1 MSSRVAARPEAI
13 PVPVQAADR
22 GQAVAAAAAAA
33 PSDEQEGVQQIGFDD
48 ALFLFV
54 AEGRR
59 PHRKEMIVF
68 CLGFAASLS
77 LVFITSDLM
86 NGRRVHP
93 GSIII
98 FVLSVAYCGVLI
110 RRQRIETAR
119 LAAEEERLAEEEA
132 RRRRPPGVVDKETR
146 RRVLN
151 YFVLR
156 PPEEKH
162 GDNNHKSGGGGGSS
176 SASNS
181 AHREGDISGSGRGIR
196 FPKLARGGG
205 TATGT
210 SGAGSGRLFGGVFS
224 PYRAPAPGS
233 PPRRLGVAS
242 PALPPPPP
250 YASPPPTREGRSA
263 NSTAEIVDQERTAV
277 EREEGLAAAAA
288 TLASDAE
295 ADTDGGTNRPA
306 GGESRD
312 AAAAGAA
319 AGSETDVVVAGASVG
334 EKAPGAGDE
343 GSSCPRTDAE
353 GGVQGDE
360 AKGEGST
367 GGSCIVCFG
376 DYTYGEELCRL
387 RCGHLYHAKC
397 IDEWLD
403 GENHGWCPLCKTAIM
418 SASGYLQSAHAGGGS
433 SDNNNNAVRSGI
445 TGQATRR
452 WGRHMPNNNY
462 TGNDAV

>member
-1 MSSRVAARPEAI
+1 MSSRVAARQEATV
-13 PVPVQAADR
+13 VPVQATER
-22 GQAVAAAAAAA
+22 AAAAAA
-33 PSDEQEGVQQIGFDD
+33 PSEDREGLQQIGFDD
-48 ALFLFV
+48 ALFLLV

-93 GSIII
+93 GSVII

-119 LAAEEERLAEEEA
+119 LAGKSRQQLEAEEAG
-132 RRRRPPGVVDKETR
+132 RRRPPGVLDKETR
-146 RRVLN
+146 RRLLN

-156 PPEEKH
+156 PPEEKN
-162 GDNNHKSGGGGGSS
+162 GDNNHKSGSGSS
-176 SASNS
+176 SSNPPKT
-181 AHREGDISGSGRGIR
+181 AQRQGDIGGSGRGIR
-196 FPKLARGGG
+196 FPKLARVGG
-205 TATGT
+205 TASGT
-210 SGAGSGRLFGGVFS
+210 SGAGSGRFFVGVFS
-224 PYRAPAPGS
+224 PYRAPASGS
-233 PPRRLGVAS
+233 PPRPPGAAS
-242 PALPPPPP
+242 PPPPRPPPPPP
-250 YASPPPTREGRSA
+250 YASPPPRRAGRDA
-263 NSTAEIVDQERTAV
+263 YNTAENIDQERAAADF
-277 EREEGLAAAAA
+277 EEGLAAASAA
-288 TLASDAE
+288 LASDAE
-295 ADTDGGTNRPA
+295 PDTDSGTRRPA
-306 GGESRD
+306 GGEIRD

-319 AGSETDVVVAGASVG
+319 ARSETDVVMVGASVG

-343 GSSCPRTDAE
+343 GSSRPRTDA
-353 GGVQGDE
+353 GGVQGEE

-403 GENHGWCPLCKTAIM
+403 GENHGWCPLCKTDII
-418 SASGYLQSAHAGGGS
+418 STSGYLDPAGS
-433 SDNNNNAVRSGI
+433 SSNNNAVRSGI
-445 TGQATRR
+445 TGQGTRR
-452 WGRHMPNNNY
+452 WGQHMPNNIY
-462 TGNDAV
+462 TGNDAA

>member
-1 MSSRVAARPEAI
+1 MSSRVAARPEATL
-13 PVPVQAADR
+13 VPVQATER
-22 GQAVAAAAAAA
+22 AAAAAA
-33 PSDEQEGVQQIGFDD
+33 PSEEREGLQQIGFDD
-48 ALFLFV
+48 ALFLLV

-93 GSIII
+93 GSVII

-119 LAAEEERLAEEEA
+119 LAAEEARLEAEEA
-132 RRRRPPGVVDKETR
+132 GRRRRPGVVDKETR

-156 PPEEKH
+156 PPEEKT
-162 GDNNHKSGGGGGSS
+162 GDNNHKSGGGSS
-176 SASNS
+176 SNPSNT
-181 AHREGDISGSGRGIR
+181 AKREGDIGGSGRGIR

-205 TATGT
+205 NASGI
-210 SGAGSGRLFGGVFS
+210 SGAGSGRLFVGVFS
-224 PYRAPAPGS
+224 PYRAPASGS
-233 PPRRLGVAS
+233 PPRPPLAAS
-242 PALPPPPP
+242 PPPPRPPPPP
-250 YASPPPTREGRSA
+250 YASPPPRRAGRDA
-263 NSTAEIVDQERTAV
+263 YSTAEHVDQERTAADC
-277 EREEGLAAAAA
+277 EEGLAAAAA
-288 TLASDAE
+288 ALATDAE
-295 ADTDGGTNRPA
+295 ADTDSGTHRPA
-306 GGESRD
+306 GGEVRN

-319 AGSETDVVVAGASVG
+319 AGSETDVVVAEASAG
-334 EKAPGAGDE
+334 ENAPGAEDE
-343 GSSCPRTDAE
+343 RSSCPRTDAK
-353 GGVQGDE
+353 GGVQGEE
-360 AKGEGST
+360 AKAEGST

-403 GENHGWCPLCKTAIM
+403 GENHGWCPLCKTDII
-418 SASGYLQSAHAGGGS
+418 STSGYLDPTGS
-433 SDNNNNAVRSGI
+433 SNNNNAVRSGI
-445 TGQATRR
+445 TGQDTRW
-452 WGRHMPNNNY
+452 WGQHMPSNNY
-462 TGNDAV
+462 TGNDAA